1 MEEVGIYYKEDFY
14 TEFMYINKEEKDP
27 LLEKIMDETIEVI
40 KIADKEIKKNELS
53 SLTFDGMAIQFY
65 EE

>member
-1 MEEVGIYYKEDFY
+1 MEILDEMEEVGIYYKEDFY

-40 KIADKEIKKNELS
+40 KIADKEIKKMN
-53 SLTFDGMAIQFY
+53 
-65 EE
+65 